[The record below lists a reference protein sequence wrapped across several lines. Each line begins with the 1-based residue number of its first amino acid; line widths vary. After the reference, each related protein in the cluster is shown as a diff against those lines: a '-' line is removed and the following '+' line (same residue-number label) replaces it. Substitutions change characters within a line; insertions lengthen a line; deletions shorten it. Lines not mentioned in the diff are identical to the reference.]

1 MSSLSVATDKF
12 INHCRYAK
20 SLSPHTI
27 RAYTQDLTEFM
38 GFAGERRHPKTVSK
52 TDVETYIQGIRRRS
66 LSAAT
71 AKRRLGCLKV
81 FFQWLEATGT
91 IVESPLL
98 RLKLTIKQPRRL
110 PRAITRNDLRCLVR
124 HASQTAA
131 SASGTATDM
140 AILVMAT
147 TGVRVAELVA
157 LRIQDIETTDGCIR
171 VQGKGSRERTVY
183 VTNAILLKKLRRHVV
198 NRLTAS
204 PPQGRLFVN
213 QWGLP
218 LTTSTFRSHLRKA
231 SDASSVSKRI
241 TPHMLRH
248 TAATLLLEE
257 GVDIRVVQRL
267 LGHGIKRVNAWDST
281 ERPGWHRYVDLLG
294 GLCLTAGLTSRE
306 DPVTHR
312 YLDGGRFRDL
322 GLGLAAGG
330 VLSGGRL
337 VRGPAARHDFK
348 VDSNAEIRPA

>member
-267 LGHGIKRVNAWDST
+267 LGHQSIST
-281 ERPGWHRYVDLLG
+281 TEIYAHVADMTLRKALVRAD
-294 GLCLTAGLTSRE
+294 
-306 DPVTHR
+306 
-312 YLDGGRFRDL
+312 
-322 GLGLAAGG
+322 LAAQI
-330 VLSGGRL
+330 S
-337 VRGPAARHDFK
+337 K
-348 VDSNAEIRPA
+348 